1 MVIGLETLLCFTFI
15 QIVTFYLLD
24 DLTVN
29 GNVLVANDQSI
40 VNMFAVQS
48 APSVFPYLIDSVSL
62 VGIRVEHPF
71 D

>member
-1 MVIGLETLLCFTFI
+1 MVIGLETLLCFTSV
-15 QIVTFYLLD
+15 QIITFYLLD
-24 DLTVN
+24 YLSVN

-40 VNMFAVQS
+40 VHMFTVKR

-62 VGIRVEHPF
+62 FRIRVEHPF